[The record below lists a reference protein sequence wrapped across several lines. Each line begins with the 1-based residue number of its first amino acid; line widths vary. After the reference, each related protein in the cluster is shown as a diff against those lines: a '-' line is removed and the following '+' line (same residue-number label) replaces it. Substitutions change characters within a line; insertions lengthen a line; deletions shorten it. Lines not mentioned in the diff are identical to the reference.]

1 MGYILDGKYH
11 KGQPNID
18 QMTGRYNATF
28 KQHDHNMQRADHAR
42 DIVQP
47 YKRDGSV
54 NEDFIKAFPVE
65 SKEVYNFLPSDQDLK
80 NL

>member
-1 MGYILDGKYH
+1 
-11 KGQPNID
+11 
-18 QMTGRYNATF
+18 
-28 KQHDHNMQRADHAR
+28 MQRNDHAR

-54 NEDFIKAFPVE
+54 NEDFIQAFPME

-80 NL
+80 KL